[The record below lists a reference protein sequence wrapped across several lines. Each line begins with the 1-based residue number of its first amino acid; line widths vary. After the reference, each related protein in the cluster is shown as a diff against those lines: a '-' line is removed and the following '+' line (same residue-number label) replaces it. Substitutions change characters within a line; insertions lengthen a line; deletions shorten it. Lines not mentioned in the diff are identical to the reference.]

1 MRTREEIQAKAA
13 ELQAY
18 VERLEKE
25 RDELEAEYTEWQKTP
40 SIVVDVRRNSV
51 RRSITESLLT
61 ECREKIRVL
70 EWVLGENGGNR

>member
-25 RDELEAEYTEWQKTP
+25 RDELEAEYIEWLKAP
-40 SIVVDVRRNSV
+40 SIVVDVRRISL
-51 RRSITESLLT
+51 RLSITESSLK
-61 ECREKIRVL
+61 ECREKIQML
-70 EWVLGENGGNR
+70 EWVLGAEDEDD